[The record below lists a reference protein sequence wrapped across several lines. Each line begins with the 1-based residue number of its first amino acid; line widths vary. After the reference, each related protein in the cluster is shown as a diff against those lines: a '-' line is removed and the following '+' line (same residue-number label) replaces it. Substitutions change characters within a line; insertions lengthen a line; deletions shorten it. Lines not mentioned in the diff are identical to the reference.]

1 MSQFSKNDIII
12 KNMKLI
18 VGLGNPDKKY
28 KFTRH
33 NIGFRVLDRFS
44 KENCF
49 SEFTSSK
56 KFKSLISEGIIDKE
70 KVVLIKPQTYMNES
84 GKAVK
89 ALKSQYKLL
98 AKNIWVIHDDIDLD
112 LKKIKI
118 VQKRGSGGHKGVI
131 SIINE
136 IKTKGFVR
144 FRVGIK
150 PKKFPN
156 NKKENKNP
164 DFLARFVLQKFEE
177 EEKKE
182 IKKTIKGCAEII
194 SFSLKE
200 GVEKAMNQFNK

>member
-1 MSQFSKNDIII
+1 MSQFPKNDIII

-28 KFTRH
+28 KLTRH
-33 NIGFRVLDRFS
+33 NLGFRVLDRFS

-49 SEFTSSK
+49 SEFTPSK
-56 KFKSLISEGIIDKE
+56 KFKSLTSERVLNKE

-89 ALKSQYKLL
+89 ALRTQYKLS

-112 LKKIKI
+112 FKKIKI
-118 VQKRGSGGHKGVI
+118 VQKRGSGGHKGVL

-136 IKTKGFVR
+136 IKTKDFVR
-144 FRVGIK
+144 FRLGIK
-150 PKKFPN
+150 PKKFSDN
-156 NKKENKNP
+156 RAGSKNP
-164 DFLARFVLQKFEE
+164 EFLARFVLQKFGEK
-177 EEKKE
+177 EKKE
-182 IKKTIKGCAEII
+182 IKKTIKDCAEII

-200 GVEKAMNQFNK
+200 GLEKAMNQFNK

>member
-33 NIGFRVLDRFS
+33 NIGFRVLDKFS

-56 KFKSLISEGIIDKE
+56 KFKSLISEGLLNKE
-70 KVVLIKPQTYMNES
+70 KIVLIKPQTYMNES
-84 GKAVK
+84 GKAVR
-89 ALKSQYKLL
+89 ALKTHYKLL
-98 AKNIWVIHDDIDLD
+98 TRNIWVIHDDIDLD
-112 LKKIKI
+112 FKKIKI

-136 IKTKGFVR
+136 IKTKDFVR

-156 NKKENKNP
+156 NKTENKDP
-164 DFLARFVLQKFEE
+164 DFLARFVLQKFGE

-182 IKKTIKGCAEII
+182 IKKTIKDCAEII
-194 SFSLKE
+194 SFSLRE
-200 GVEKAMNQFNK
+200 GLEKAMNQFNK

>member
-1 MSQFSKNDIII
+1 
-12 KNMKLI
+12 MKLI

-112 LKKIKI
+112 FKKIKI

-150 PKKFPN
+150 PKKFPSSKAG
-156 NKKENKNP
+156 NKDPE
-164 DFLARFVLQKFEE
+164 FLARFVLQKFGE

-182 IKKTIKGCAEII
+182 IKKTIKDCAEII

-200 GVEKAMNQFNK
+200 GIEKAMNQFNK